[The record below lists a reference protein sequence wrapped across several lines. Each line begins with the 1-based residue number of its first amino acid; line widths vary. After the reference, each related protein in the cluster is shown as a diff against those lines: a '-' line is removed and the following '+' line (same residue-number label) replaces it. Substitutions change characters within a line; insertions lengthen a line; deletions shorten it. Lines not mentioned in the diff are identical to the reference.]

1 MLFISIL
8 LSVWFVCWL
17 YFAVRNL
24 KANEISMMAI
34 TDFVTTFFEDD
45 NDEEDSKEEESEE

>member
-34 TDFVTTFFEDD
+34 TDFVTAFFDD
-45 NDEEDSKEEESEE
+45 DEDSSEEENL

>member
-34 TDFVTTFFEDD
+34 TDFVTAFFEDD
-45 NDEEDSKEEESEE
+45 NNEEDSQEEESEE